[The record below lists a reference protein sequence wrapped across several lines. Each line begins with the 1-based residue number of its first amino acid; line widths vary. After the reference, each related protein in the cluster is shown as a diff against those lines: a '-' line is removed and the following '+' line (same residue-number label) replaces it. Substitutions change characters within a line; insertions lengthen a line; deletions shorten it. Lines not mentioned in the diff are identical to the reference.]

1 MRKGWGYDEYVCTQ
15 YARWGECCRGGVL
28 RAPVA
33 LKGDCG
39 PSYLW
44 TQDCASGCCLLSA
57 RARLLPQRRRALHR
71 RGAPLKSDAGTA
83 PQPPAAA
90 AAACALLRRTLT
102 RDITCDVRLDDDA
115 KSKKSTEYPVV
126 RTAQSGSAHFCIVFQ
141 FKSSE
146 EF

>member
-1 MRKGWGYDEYVCTQ
+1 MNMRKGLGVRRVRMYTVCEMGRVLQ
-15 YARWGECCRGGVL
+15 GGVL

-39 PSYLW
+39 PDYLW

-71 RGAPLKSDAGTA
+71 RGAPLKSDAGTS
-83 PQPPAAA
+83 PQPPAAAAA

-102 RDITCDVRLDDDA
+102 RDITCE
-115 KSKKSTEYPVV
+115 TCE
-126 RTAQSGSAHFCIVFQ
+126 
-141 FKSSE
+141 
-146 EF
+146 